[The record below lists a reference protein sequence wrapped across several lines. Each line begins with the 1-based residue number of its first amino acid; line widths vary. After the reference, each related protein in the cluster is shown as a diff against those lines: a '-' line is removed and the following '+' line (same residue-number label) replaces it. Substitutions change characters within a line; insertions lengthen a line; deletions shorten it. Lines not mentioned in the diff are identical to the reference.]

1 MPWLTITIFL
11 PAVGA
16 VLLVLL
22 RQAGGKVARVVSLA
36 VTVLT
41 GILTAALLTAFND
54 RSASFQLADPAT
66 TWIPALGV
74 SFRVGLD
81 GISVWLFALTALLSI
96 VAVLGAWTGVTERV
110 AAFYACLLALETA
123 MLGVFAALDVVVFYV
138 FWEAM
143 LVPMYFIIGVWGGEG
158 RLYAAIKF
166 LLYTLLGGVLM
177 LAGVALLYCSLPEGL
192 RTFSIPELLAR
203 APAIDANR
211 QLTLFLLFGIAFA
224 IKVPL
229 FPFHTWLPDA
239 HVEAPTSGS
248 IILAGVLLKMGAYG
262 FIRFCIGMFPAASQ
276 ALAPLMMWL
285 AVVGIIYGG
294 ATAMW
299 QRDIKR
305 LVAYSSVSHL
315 GFVMLGLFAFNT
327 IGVQGAVLQ
336 MVNHGLSTGG
346 LFLLVGMIYERRHTR
361 MVDDYRG
368 LWDEMP
374 LYSRVFLVVALSS
387 IGLPGLNGFVGEFMT
402 LAGSFWSAHPLG
414 VTWALLAATGV
425 IIAACYMLWMFKRVF
440 YGEAR
445 ERPGGPMPDMRPIE
459 TTAAA
464 LLLVG
469 IFWLGIS
476 PYRPVLRS
484 IEPAAQAAVDRFEEF
499 TGGPQ
504 TPVGATAP
512 AGRAVKAF
520 AVEAPEVQML
530 GGSEVGP
537 EGGEAP

>member
-1 MPWLTITIFL
+1 MPWLTIAIFL

-16 VLLVLL
+16 ALLVLL
-22 RQAGGKVARVVSLA
+22 RQAGDRVVRGVSLA

-41 GILTAALLTAFND
+41 GILTAALIVTFND
-54 RSASFQLADPAT
+54 RASSFQLADPAT
-66 TWIPALGV
+66 PWIPTIGV

-81 GISVWLFALTALLSI
+81 GISVWLFALTAFLSI
-96 VAVLGAWTGVTERV
+96 IAVLGAWTGVTRRV
-110 AAFYACLLALETA
+110 VAFYACLLMLETA

-166 LLYTLLGGVLM
+166 LLYTLFGGVLM
-177 LAGVALLYCSLPEGL
+177 LAGVALLYFSLPEGT
-192 RTFSIPELLAR
+192 RTFSIPDLLVL
-203 APAIDANR
+203 APTIDANR
-211 QLTLFLLFGIAFA
+211 QITLFFLFGLAFA
-224 IKVPL
+224 IKVPV

-262 FIRFCIGMFPAASQ
+262 FIRFCIGMFPIASQ

-285 AVVGIIYGG
+285 AVIGIIYGG

-305 LVAYSSVSHL
+305 LVAYSSVAHL
-315 GFVMLGLFAFNT
+315 GFVMLGLFALNT
-327 IGVQGAVLQ
+327 VGVQGAVLQ

-374 LYSRVFLVVALSS
+374 LYSRVFLVIALSS

-414 VTWALLAATGV
+414 VTWALLSATGV
-425 IIAACYMLWMFKRVF
+425 IVAACYLLWMYRRVF
-440 YGEAR
+440 YGEMQ

-459 TTAAA
+459 TAASV
-464 LLLVG
+464 LLLVP
-469 IFWLGIS
+469 IVWLGIS
-476 PYRPVLRS
+476 PYYPVLRS
-484 IEPAAQAAVDRFEEF
+484 MEPAVQAAVDRYEEF
-499 TGGPQ
+499 TGVPEAYPGGPSYE
-504 TPVGATAP
+504 TRSPKA
-512 AGRAVKAF
+512 AG
-520 AVEAPEVQML
+520 VEAPEVETL
-530 GGSEVGP
+530 GGNEVEP
-537 EGGEAP
+537 EGGDAQ